1 MKKRSFALIT
11 AIFVMVIIGTLGIYS
26 FYVVSQTIQT
36 VTEKDYS
43 TKLKLYE
50 KSAQEL
56 NLLWL
61 SGNANRTI
69 NGSTLDINFTANYNF
84 RIINTPIRTRE
95 RTSTG
100 GMLERNATVLVD
112 IVGTFTGD
120 TEPRKITKRTIAKP

>member
-69 NGSTLDINFTANYNF
+69 NGSILDINFTANYNF